1 MTGATDFTLVVPA
14 YDEATALPRLLD
26 SVDAARGHHE
36 GRVDVVVA
44 DNGSTDGTAD
54 VAAAR
59 GCRVVPVERR
69 MIAAA
74 RNGGARAAETPWLVF
89 CDADIELHPATFAAM
104 DRRIRAGGVIGGAT
118 GVRYARTSVGI
129 AVTYW
134 SVWPVAMALGIEAG
148 PMFVAAEDFW
158 AVGGY
163 PEDRSWAEDVVL
175 QRALI
180 RRGRGDDRRFVRV
193 PEARATASTRKFDAL
208 GDWHMFRFPAEH
220 LRDRLAGRG
229 ETTADRYWYDDPPR

>member
-1 MTGATDFTLVVPA
+1 MTGPADFTLVVPA
-14 YDEATALPRLLD
+14 FDEAVALPRLLD
-26 SVDAARGHHE
+26 SVEAARAHHA
-36 GRVDVVVA
+36 GRVEVVVA

-59 GCRVVPVERR
+59 GCTVVPVERR
-69 MIAAA
+69 RIAAA

-89 CDADIELHPATFAAM
+89 CDADIELHPATFVAM
-104 DRRIRAGGVIGGAT
+104 DDRVRTRGVIGGAT
-118 GVRYARTSVGI
+118 GVRYARSSVGI

-134 SVWPVAMALGIEAG
+134 SVWPFAMALGIEAG

-163 PEDRSWAEDVVL
+163 PEDRSWAEDVAL

-180 RRGRGDDRRFVRV
+180 RRGRRDGRRFVRV

-208 GDWHMFRFPAEH
+208 GDWHMFRFPVDH
-220 LRDRLAGRG
+220 LRDRLTGDGTA
-229 ETTADRYWYDDPPR
+229 TADRYWYDDPPR